1 MVMRGNGRFEALL
14 QIGER
19 GDMAWSVARGR
30 LGRAMT
36 AWGRRGAGQH
46 GSQWR
51 QGQDSSLANLQQGP
65 AGFWTGTRTG
75 AGGRKERQEVCDSEI
90 NVYLCAHFENRV
102 QVLVQWDLAAATLP
116 GTRIRLSNTF

>member
-1 MVMRGNGRFEALL
+1 MRGNGRFEALL
-14 QIGER
+14 QIGWR
-19 GDMAWSVARGR
+19 GDVAWSGTGGRSARAPAARGR
-30 LGRAMT
+30 HRA
-36 AWGRRGAGQH
+36 GLY

-51 QGQDSSLANLQQGP
+51 QGQDRPLANLQQGP

-102 QVLVQWDLAAATLP
+102 PVLVQWDLAVATLP